1 MNARRPPSEAER
13 EDFAAFVLRMRGA
26 GLDDKPLM
34 AAMESVPRRDF
45 IDAEYHHVAMG
56 SGTIPIACG
65 EAIEGVDL
73 QARIVHAMQL
83 DGTQRV
89 LEIGTGTGYT
99 ASVISR
105 LAKRVH
111 TLERYK
117 TLHANALQRMRR
129 LGLTNVVATRADGS
143 SGSSEGP
150 FDRIVC
156 WAAFDQS
163 PRSFVDQLAS
173 GGMMIC
179 AIGESEQAQMLVRMT
194 KIGSRFERED
204 IGTVRFQ
211 PIAHGLPAVL

>member
-1 MNARRPPSEAER
+1 MTVKRAVSEAER
-13 EDFAAFVLRMRGA
+13 EDFAAFLLRMRGI

-34 AAMESVPRRDF
+34 QAIESVPRREF

-65 EAIEGVDL
+65 EALEGVDL
-73 QARIVHAMQL
+73 QARIIHSLQL

-99 ASVISR
+99 AAVISR
-105 LAKRVH
+105 LAKRVY
-111 TLERYK
+111 TTERFK
-117 TLHANALQRMRR
+117 TLHAAAIQRIRR
-129 LGLTNVVATRADGS
+129 LGLTNVIATHADGS
-143 SGSSEGP
+143 AGSGDGP
-150 FDRIVC
+150 FERIVC
-156 WAAFDQS
+156 WSAFDQP
-163 PRSFVDQLAS
+163 PRSFVDQLTS

-179 AIGESEQAQMLVRMT
+179 AIGESEQPQVLVRMT

-211 PIAHGLPAVL
+211 PIGHGLPAVL